1 MLGCVG
7 RGGSGPKSFTTM
19 KMKNIICSIVA
30 VGLLAGLTAC
40 QTEREEKEE
49 HEGKHAKLEAQAK
62 VSKADAEKTA
72 LNRVPGGTIKEGEL
86 EKEKGKLIWSF
97 DISIPGSTDIKEV
110 QVDAI
115 TGEVVSVETETAAQE
130 AKEKKE
136 KD

>member
-1 MLGCVG
+1 
-7 RGGSGPKSFTTM
+7 M
-19 KMKNIICSIVA
+19 KWKNIVCSIITISA
-30 VGLLAGLTAC
+30 LAGLTAC
-40 QTEREEKEE
+40 QTEKEEKGE

-62 VSKADAEKTA
+62 VSKTDAEKTA
-72 LNRVPGGTIKEGEL
+72 LAKVPGGTIKEGEL

-97 DISIPGSTDIKEV
+97 DISTPGTTDIKEV